1 MRGGNTL
8 YNQGMMKQGRMQIR
22 FAEQTDLPTLMDL
35 VNRAFVVEKSFKYN
49 DRLNPE
55 QTQEHFDR
63 GRFFLAEYDG
73 KPVGSIYLELRGE
86 RAYFGLLAVDPA
98 RQGQGIG
105 RRLISIVEQ
114 YAREQGAKFMDMAIV
129 DLRTELPAFYERL
142 GYKACGSGEIPPEV
156 IGPLRMPCRFIQ
168 YSRPLSSEDADR

>member
-1 MRGGNTL
+1 
-8 YNQGMMKQGRMQIR
+8 MQIR
-22 FAEQTDLPTLMDL
+22 FAEQADLPAVMDL

-49 DRLNPE
+49 DRLNPA
-55 QTQEHFDR
+55 QTQEHFES
-63 GRFFLAEYDG
+63 GRFFLAEEEG
-73 KPVGSIYLELRGE
+73 KLVGSIYLELRGE
-86 RAYFGLLAVDPA
+86 RGYFGLLAVDPS

-114 YAREQGAKFMDMAIV
+114 DAREHGVKFMDMAIV

-168 YSRPLSSEDADR
+168 YSRPLSPEEEGR